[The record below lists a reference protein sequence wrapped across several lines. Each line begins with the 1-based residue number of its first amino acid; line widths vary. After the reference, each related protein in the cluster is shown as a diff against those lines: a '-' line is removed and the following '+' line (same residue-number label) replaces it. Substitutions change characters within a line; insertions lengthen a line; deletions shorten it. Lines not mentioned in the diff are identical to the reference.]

1 MTRQEQRALYT
12 AAYRRWFDEHGYT
25 IPDDDDGIT
34 WGMLLRDGI
43 QDFFGKA
50 FTLVLCLLFGGFT
63 GALVGSVEVGVL
75 LGLVAGGLGL
85 LAFARRPPLGAL
97 GRRID
102 ELGRLLGHAPYDARF
117 ANSFQTGIL
126 IAVAVAFWSGL
137 GALAGLLFGLAPLG
151 ALLGGGLALWESFK
165 AAANPEV
172 GYDPE
177 TRDAGG
183 VCGTAEAAQNL
194 AHLVE
199 ARLSHGDAAQGLFVG
214 TWTTYS
220 TVIVK
225 QRFRRTRSELRR
237 AMHWLRFDQETG
249 GAIIVAPPGTG
260 KGAGVL
266 ITTLLTDATHSK
278 LVVDPAAQ
286 NGAVT
291 IRWLR
296 KCGHTIRVY
305 SVTGETPD
313 ATAKPSQCNPLGG
326 QDLNNAA
333 TQTRT
338 RNQAAIIAPKREG
351 GNQEF
356 FSSGAQELAGSG
368 GLFALETLGAA
379 ASWPKVAELLHQPP
393 HLLNDWFGAMRHSR
407 FLSVRATGNKFHVPL
422 DEDGK
427 PRGALTTAL
436 RNVIETAQTETA
448 FLLDGAIAHLFGGAP
463 SGFTDMKRDLCA
475 SFIVA
480 PETASEGQQKAVH
493 LLLETAKADLQTPG
507 GRSVLVLADE
517 ACAALPAAAAQTFQS
532 FYALSRKHRIKAV
545 MVAQSWPQ
553 LVTWTGSADK
563 ANALKASAGLVMF
576 MGSNDPITSA
586 YIRNEAGKF
595 TIYAP
600 NSKPGAEIGIDGGT
614 APIGVELYDD
624 NALRAMQRNG
634 GALLFLLGSRRV
646 VPVTI
651 TPYYRIPELAAR
663 AAPDPFHHQA

>member
-1 MTRQEQRALYT
+1 MNVKERALYT
-12 AAYRRWFDEHGYT
+12 AAYRRWFHERGYT
-25 IPDDDDGIT
+25 IPDDDDGT
-34 WGMLLRDGI
+34 SWLDRVGDGL
-43 QDFFGKA
+43 QAFVGKA
-50 FTLVLCLLFGGFT
+50 STLVLCLLLGGFI
-63 GALVGSVEVGVL
+63 GALVGAVGVGVL
-75 LGLVAGGLGL
+75 LGVVAGVLGL
-85 LAFARRPPLGAL
+85 LSFERRPTLGPI
-97 GRRID
+97 GRRLD
-102 ELGRLLGHAPYDARF
+102 ELGQSIGHAPYDARF
-117 ANSFQTGIL
+117 ANSFQNGVL
-126 IAVAVAFWSGL
+126 IAFAVAFWAGM
-137 GALAGLLFGLAPLG
+137 GALAGLLLGMPQVGAVLA
-151 ALLGGGLALWESFK
+151 GGFSLWECYKDAS
-165 AAANPEV
+165 NPEAP
-172 GYDPE
+172 YDPE

-183 VCGTAEAAQNL
+183 VCGTAEAAQSL
-194 AHLVE
+194 AQLVD
-199 ARLSHGDAAQGLFVG
+199 AGLSHGDDAQGLFVG
-214 TWTTYS
+214 TWTTYP

-225 QRFRRTRSELRR
+225 QRFRRARSELRH
-237 AMHWLRFDQETG
+237 ALHWLRFDQETG

-266 ITTLLTDATHSK
+266 IPTLLTDTVHSK
-278 LVVDPAAQ
+278 FVIDPAGQ

-291 IRWLR
+291 IPWLR
-296 KCGHTIRVY
+296 KSGHTIRVY

-326 QDLNNAA
+326 QDLNDPK

-338 RNQAAIIAPKREG
+338 RNQAGIVSPKREG

-356 FSSGAQELAGSG
+356 FSSGAQEVVGSG

-393 HLLNDWFGAMRHSR
+393 HLLNDWFGAMRRSR
-407 FLSVRATGNKFHVPL
+407 FLSVRATGNKFYVPL
-422 DEDGK
+422 DDDGK

-436 RNVIETAQTETA
+436 RNVIETVQTETA
-448 FLLDGAIAHLFGGAP
+448 FLLDGAIAHLFDGVP
-463 SGFTDMKRDLCA
+463 SGFAPMKRDLCA

-553 LVTWTGSADK
+553 LVTWAGSADK

-576 MGSNDPITSA
+576 MGSNDPVTSA
-586 YIRNEAGKF
+586 YVRNDLAGKF

-600 NSKPGAEIGIDGGT
+600 NSKPGAALGIDGGT

-624 NALRAMQRNG
+624 NALRGMQRHG

-646 VPVTI
+646 VPVTV

>member
-1 MTRQEQRALYT
+1 MNAKERALYT
-12 AAYRRWFDEHGYT
+12 EVYRRWFQERGYT
-25 IPDDDDGIT
+25 IPDDDDGTT
-34 WGMLLRDGI
+34 WLDRVGDGL
-43 QDFFGKA
+43 QEFFSRA
-50 FTLVLCLLFGGFT
+50 LTLGLCFLFGGFL
-63 GALVGSVEVGVL
+63 GALAGAVEIGAL
-75 LGLVAGGLGL
+75 IGLVAGGIGL
-85 LAFARRPPLGAL
+85 LAFERRPPLGAL

-102 ELGRLLGHAPYDARF
+102 ELGKSLGLASYDARVAF
-117 ANSFQTGIL
+117 SFQTGIL
-126 IAVAVAFWSGL
+126 IAVAVAFGSGL

-151 ALLGGGLALWESFK
+151 AVLGGGGALWECFK
-165 AAANPEV
+165 AAADPEAP
-172 GYDPE
+172 YDPE
-177 TRDAGG
+177 TSDAGG
-183 VCGTAEAAQNL
+183 VCGTAEAAQSL
-194 AHLVE
+194 AQLVD
-199 ARLSHGDAAQGLFVG
+199 AGLSHGDDAQGLFVG
-214 TWTTYS
+214 TWTTYP
-220 TVIVK
+220 TVIVR
-225 QRFRRTRSELRR
+225 QRFRRARSELRH
-237 AMHWLRFDQETG
+237 ALHWLRFDQETG

-266 ITTLLTDATHSK
+266 IPTLLTDTVHSK
-278 LVVDPAAQ
+278 LVLDPAGQ

-291 IRWLR
+291 IPWLR
-296 KCGHTIRVY
+296 KSGHTIRVY

-326 QDLNNAA
+326 QDLNDPK

-338 RNQAAIIAPKREG
+338 RNQAGIVSPKREG

-393 HLLNDWFGAMRHSR
+393 HLLNDWFGAMRRSR
-407 FLSVRATGNKFHVPL
+407 FLSVRATGNKFYVPL
-422 DEDGK
+422 DDDGK

-436 RNVIETAQTETA
+436 RNVIETVQTETA
-448 FLLDGAIAHLFGGAP
+448 FLLDGAIAHLFDGAP

-576 MGSNDPITSA
+576 MGSNDPATST
-586 YIRNEAGKF
+586 YIRNDLAGKF

-600 NSKPGAEIGIDGGT
+600 NSKPGAQIGIDSGT

-646 VPVTI
+646 VPVTV
-651 TPYYRIPELAAR
+651 TPYYRITDLAAR
-663 AAPDPFHHQA
+663 AAPDPFHHHA

>member
-1 MTRQEQRALYT
+1 MTRQERALYT
-12 AAYRRWFDEHGYT
+12 AAYRQWFVERGYT
-25 IPDDDDGIT
+25 IPDDDDGT
-34 WGMLLRDGI
+34 SWLDRFGDGL
-43 QDFFGKA
+43 QEFLGRA
-50 FTLVLCLLFGGFT
+50 FTLVLCLLFGGFL
-63 GALVGSVEVGVL
+63 GALVGAVEIGVL

-85 LAFARRPPLGAL
+85 LAFERRPRLGAL

-102 ELGRLLGHAPYDARF
+102 ELGKSLGHAPYDARF
-117 ANSFQTGIL
+117 ANSVQDGIL
-126 IAVAVAFWSGL
+126 IAVAVAFWSGM
-137 GALAGLLFGLAPLG
+137 GALAGLLFGIPQVG
-151 ALLGGGLALWESFK
+151 ALLGGGFALRECVK

-194 AHLVE
+194 AHLAE
-199 ARLSHGDAAQGLFVG
+199 AGLSHGDDAQGLFLG
-214 TWTTYS
+214 TWTTYA

-225 QRFRRTRSELRR
+225 QRFRRARSELRR

-266 ITTLLTDATHSK
+266 IPTLLTDAVHSK
-278 LVVDPAAQ
+278 LVVDPAGQ

-291 IRWLR
+291 IPWLR
-296 KCGHTIRVY
+296 KTGHTIRVY
-305 SVTGETPD
+305 SVTGETPN
-313 ATAKPSQCNPLGG
+313 ATATPSQCNPLGG
-326 QDLNNAA
+326 QELNDPK

-338 RNQAAIIAPKREG
+338 RNQAGIVSPKREG

-356 FSSGAQELAGSG
+356 FSSGAQEVVGSG
-368 GLFALETLGAA
+368 GLFGLETLGAA

-393 HLLNDWFGAMRHSR
+393 HLLNDWFGAMRRSR
-407 FLSVRATGNKFHVPL
+407 FLSVRATGNKFYVPL
-422 DEDGK
+422 DDDGK

-436 RNVIETAQTETA
+436 RNVIETVQTETA
-448 FLLDGAIAHLFGGAP
+448 FLLDGAIAHLFDGAP
-463 SGFTDMKRDLCA
+463 SGFAAMKRDLCA
-475 SFIVA
+475 GFIVA

-507 GRSVLVLADE
+507 GRQVLVLADE

-532 FYALSRKHRIKAV
+532 FYALSRKHKIKAV

-553 LVTWTGSADK
+553 LVTWAGGTEK

-646 VPVTI
+646 VPVTV

-663 AAPDPFHHQA
+663 AAPDPFHHAA